1 MASQLQAKSERQFC
15 QVIFAQAPR
24 ELRSKLSSF
33 HTKASSQDYKTY
45 LIVFLIAI
53 GARIFFLVWIDEPAM
68 FYKYPFFAE
77 KLARGADIGERLVD
91 LSPFYLYCLTFL
103 KKVFNVDWTFV
114 KFIHSF
120 LGALNCLLLYV
131 VGSRAFRKEIG
142 FLAALI
148 FSVYA
153 NLIILE
159 STLEP
164 TVFVLLFNL
173 LVLYFLLRMR
183 EDLDSQGP
191 RRMPPLLAG
200 LFAGLS
206 IITKPSSLLFLPL
219 GAVWLLFCVDRTL
232 AFQKRLSSALLF
244 CGAALLV
251 VMPITLRN
259 YVKLHDFVLVTA
271 DAGKVFYHGNG
282 KGATALE
289 GTGLADEGFAEE
301 GADEPDYAHVL
312 YRKTAA
318 RLSGKKLSPSE
329 SSMFWVRRTLS
340 DILSDPVSYMKL
352 EVKKLF
358 YFFNDYEMHYI
369 ALAYKEYKSS
379 LSFPFIRYGIIASLG
394 LLGMVLAV
402 RDFRKHSLVY
412 GVLFVY
418 LLSGML
424 FRVQSRYR
432 TPAVPY
438 LCLFAAYSVYRLR
451 EMVVARRFKPAAVAL
466 VIVGIFFILT
476 HFVYRVEIIGVDRW
490 QQATKIHYQ
499 VGARPLFQK
508 GKYQEAIS
516 ELNRCLAI
524 APDFSP
530 AHNLRGK
537 SLSLLGKHEEALV
550 SFKRVI
556 SLSPNLPE
564 GYKNAGFLYLL
575 QGDTQAA
582 RDYLS
587 KALTLAPH
595 DTKVR
600 EALAKLREQKDNRES
615 TKS

>member
-1 MASQLQAKSERQFC
+1 MQFGASL
-15 QVIFAQAPR
+15 
-24 ELRSKLSSF
+24 

-45 LIVFLIAI
+45 LIVFLTAI
-53 GARIFFLVWIDEPAM
+53 GARIFFLVHIDEPAL
-68 FYKYPFFAE
+68 FFKYPFFAE
-77 KLARGADIGERLVD
+77 KLARGVDIGERLVD

-103 KKVFNVDWTFV
+103 KKVFGVDWTFV
-114 KFIHSF
+114 KFIHSSV
-120 LGALNCLLLYV
+120 GALNCLLLYA
-131 VGSRAFRKEIG
+131 VGSRAFRKEVG

-148 FSVYA
+148 FAVYG

-173 LVLYFLLRMR
+173 LSVYFLLLAK
-183 EDLDSQGP
+183 DDSPGRVP
-191 RRMPPLLAG
+191 RWTLPLMAG
-200 LFAGLS
+200 FFVGLS
-206 IITKPSSLLFLPL
+206 IITKPNFLLFLPL
-219 GAVWLLFCVDRTL
+219 AAVWLLFCGNGPL
-232 AFQKRLSSALLF
+232 AFQQKLSHALLF
-244 CGAALLV
+244 CGAALFV
-251 VMPITLRN
+251 VMPITVRN

-271 DAGKVFYHGNG
+271 DGGKVFFHGNAR
-282 KGATALE
+282 GATALQ
-289 GTGLADEGFAEE
+289 GTGLPDEGFAEE

-329 SSMFWVRRTLS
+329 SSRFWVRRALD
-340 DILSDPVSYMKL
+340 DIADDPVSYIKL

-369 ALAYKEYKSS
+369 ASAYKEYRAF
-379 LSFPFIRYGIIASLG
+379 LSFPFVRYGIIASLG

-402 RDFRKHSLVY
+402 RNFKEHFLVY
-412 GVLFVY
+412 GAVFVY

-424 FRVQSRYR
+424 FLVQSRYR

-438 LCLFAAYSVYRLR
+438 LCLFGGHAIFALR
-451 EMVVARRFKPAAVAL
+451 EMVVAKRFKRAAVGL
-466 VIVGIFFILT
+466 VVVGVFFFLT
-476 HFVYRVEIIGVDRW
+476 NFFHRDEIIGVDRW

-499 VGARPLFQK
+499 MGGQPLFKK
-508 GKYQEAIS
+508 GKYQDAIS
-516 ELNRCLAI
+516 ELNKCSAI
-524 APDFSP
+524 VPDFSP
-530 AHNLRGK
+530 AHNLRGR
-537 SLSLLGKHEEALV
+537 SYAVLGRYEEALV
-550 SFKRVI
+550 NFKRVI

-575 QGDTQAA
+575 QGDTQTA

-600 EALAKLREQKDNRES
+600 EALAKLK
-615 TKS
+615 

>member
-1 MASQLQAKSERQFC
+1 MHNL
-15 QVIFAQAPR
+15 
-24 ELRSKLSSF
+24 F
-33 HTKASSQDYKTY
+33 HTKESSQDYKTY
-45 LIVFLIAI
+45 LIFFLTAI
-53 GARIFFLVWIDEPAM
+53 VARIFFFVFIDEPAL

-77 KLARGADIGERLVD
+77 KLAKGADIGERLVD
-91 LSPFYLYCLTFL
+91 LSPFYLYFLTFL
-103 KKVFNVDWTFV
+103 KKVFGVDWALV
-114 KFIHSF
+114 KYIHSF
-120 LGALNCLLLYV
+120 VGALNCLLLYV

-148 FSVYA
+148 YSVYG

-159 STLEP
+159 STMEP

-173 LVLYFLLRMR
+173 LTLYFLLRMR
-183 EDLDSQGP
+183 EDLDSTGP
-191 RRMPPLLAG
+191 RCVHPLIAG

-206 IITKPSSLLFLPL
+206 IITKPNSLLFLPL
-219 GAVWLLFCVDRTL
+219 GVVWLLFWVDRNL
-232 AFQKRLSSALLF
+232 AFKKRLSYALLF

-251 VMPITLRN
+251 VMPITVRN
-259 YVKLHDFVLVTA
+259 YVKLHDFILVTG
-271 DAGKVFYHGNG
+271 DAGKVFFHGNG

-289 GTGLADEGFAEE
+289 GTGLTDEGFAEE
-301 GADEPDYAHVL
+301 STDEPDYAHVL

-318 RLSGKKLSPSE
+318 RLSGRKLSPSE
-329 SSMFWVRRTLS
+329 SSSFWVRRALS
-340 DILSDPVSYMKL
+340 DILCDPVSYMKL

-369 ALAYKEYKSS
+369 AFAYKEYKSS

-394 LLGMVLAV
+394 LLGMVFAV
-402 RDFRKHSLVY
+402 RDFKKHTLVY
-412 GVLFVY
+412 GAVFVY
-418 LLSGML
+418 LLCCML
-424 FRVQSRYR
+424 FLVQSRYR

-438 LCLFAAYSVYRLR
+438 LCLFAAYSVYTFR
-451 EMVVARRFKPAAVAL
+451 EMVVARRFKRAAVAL
-466 VIVGIFFILT
+466 AVVGIFFILT
-476 HFVYRVEIIGVDRW
+476 HFIYRVEIIGVDRW

-499 VGARPLFQK
+499 MGARPLFEK
-508 GKYQEAIS
+508 GKYQEALS
-516 ELNRCLAI
+516 ELSRCLAI
-524 APDFSP
+524 VPDFSP

-537 SLSLLGKHEEALV
+537 SLALLGKHEESLV

-564 GYKNAGFLYLL
+564 GYKNAGFHYLL

-600 EALAKLREQKDNRES
+600 EALAKLKTETLRKD
-615 TKS
+615 

>member
-1 MASQLQAKSERQFC
+1 MHTA
-15 QVIFAQAPR
+15 
-24 ELRSKLSSF
+24 F
-33 HTKASSQDYKTY
+33 HTKRSSQDYKTY

-53 GARIFFLVWIDEPAM
+53 GARIFFLVCIAEPAL

-77 KLARGADIGERLVD
+77 KLARGADIGERLID

-103 KKVFNVDWTFV
+103 KKVFGVDWTFV

-120 LGALNCLLLYV
+120 VGALNCLLLYV

-148 FSVYA
+148 FSVYG

-164 TVFVLLFNL
+164 TVFILLFNL
-173 LVLYFLLRMR
+173 LILYFLLRMR
-183 EDLDSQGP
+183 EDLDFQGP
-191 RRMPPLLAG
+191 RCVPLLIAG

-206 IITKPSSLLFLPL
+206 IITKPNSLLFLPL

-232 AFQKRLSSALLF
+232 AFQKRLSSGLLF
-244 CGAALLV
+244 CGAALLI
-251 VMPITLRN
+251 VMPITVRN
-259 YVKLHDFVLVTA
+259 YVKFHEFILVTG
-271 DAGKVFYHGNG
+271 DGGKVFFHGNG
-282 KGATALE
+282 AGATALE
-289 GTGLADEGFAEE
+289 GTGLPDEGFVEESAE
-301 GADEPDYAHVL
+301 EPDYAHVL

-318 RLSGKKLSPSE
+318 RLSGEKLSPSE
-329 SSMFWVRRTLS
+329 SSSFWVRRALS

-369 ALAYKEYKSS
+369 AFAYKEYKSS
-379 LSFPFIRYGIIASLG
+379 LSFPFVRYGIIASLG
-394 LLGMVLAV
+394 LLGMVLAL
-402 RDFRKHSLVY
+402 RDFKKHALVY
-412 GVLFVY
+412 GAVFVY

-424 FRVQSRYR
+424 FLVQSRYR

-438 LCLFAAYSVYRLR
+438 LCLFAAYSVYTLR
-451 EMVVARRFKPAAVAL
+451 EMVVARRFKRAALAL

-499 VGARPLFQK
+499 MGARPLFEK
-508 GKYQEAIS
+508 GKYQETIS

-556 SLSPNLPE
+556 SMSPNLPE

-575 QGDTQAA
+575 LGNRQAA

-595 DTKVR
+595 DIKVR
-600 EALAKLREQKDNRES
+600 EALAKLEEEKDHHKS

>member
-1 MASQLQAKSERQFC
+1 
-15 QVIFAQAPR
+15 
-24 ELRSKLSSF
+24 
-33 HTKASSQDYKTY
+33 
-45 LIVFLIAI
+45 LIAI
-53 GARIFFLVWIDEPAM
+53 GARIFFLVWIDEPAV

-77 KLARGADIGERLVD
+77 KLARGVDIGERLAD
-91 LSPFYLYCLTFL
+91 LSPFYVYCLTFL
-103 KKVFNVDWTFV
+103 KKAFNVDWTFV
-114 KFIHSF
+114 KFIQSF
-120 LGALNCLLLYV
+120 IGALNCLLLYV
-131 VGSRAFRKEIG
+131 VGSHAFRKEIG

-148 FSVYA
+148 LSVYG

-173 LVLYFLLRMR
+173 LIVYFLLRMR
-183 EDLDSQGP
+183 EDLASQGP
-191 RRMPPLLAG
+191 RCVPPLLAG

-219 GAVWLLFCVDRTL
+219 GVVWLLFCVDTTL
-232 AFQKRLSSALLF
+232 AFQKRLSSAVLF

-251 VMPITLRN
+251 VMPVTVRN

-289 GTGLADEGFAEE
+289 GTGLPDEGFAEE
-301 GADEPDYAHVL
+301 RADEPDYAHVL
-312 YRKTAA
+312 FRKTAA

-329 SSMFWVRRTLS
+329 SSMFWVRQALS
-340 DILSDPVSYMKL
+340 DIFSDPVSYLKL

-379 LSFPFIRYGIIASLG
+379 LSYPFIRYGIIASLG

-402 RDFRKHSLVY
+402 RDFKKYSLVY
-412 GVLFVY
+412 GVLFLY

-451 EMVVARRFKPAAVAL
+451 EMLVERRFRHAAVAMA
-466 VIVGIFFILT
+466 IVGIFFILT
-476 HFVYRVEIIGVDRW
+476 HFVYRVEIIGVDTW
-490 QQATKIHYQ
+490 QRATKIHYQ
-499 VGARPLFQK
+499 MGARPLFEK
-508 GKYQEAIS
+508 GEYEETIS
-516 ELNRCLAI
+516 ELDRCLAI
-524 APDFSP
+524 VPDFSP

-537 SLSLLGKHEEALV
+537 SLSLLGKHGEALV

-556 SLSPNLPE
+556 VLSPNLPE
-564 GYKNAGFLYLL
+564 GHKNVGFVYLL
-575 QGDTQAA
+575 LGNTQAA

-595 DTKVR
+595 DTEVR
-600 EALAKLREQKDNRES
+600 EALARIDDEKENPKS